1 MEAKRWFCQFSQIAK
16 DKTQPIVTIKH
27 CRSRNRMTRNN
38 QINNNPAAS
47 HCWSTNQLL
56 SKPHAMAAKNSARN

>member
-1 MEAKRWFCQFSQIAK
+1 
-16 DKTQPIVTIKH
+16 
-27 CRSRNRMTRNN
+27 MTRNN